1 MNPHDTTLHAACA
14 DDAALEALVSGTL
27 APDRERVLEAHLG
40 GCAACRGRLDA
51 LAASPESWSTVRE
64 QLSAGAEGDDADAVP
79 PIPALATLIQKI
91 LAPSDDERMLGR
103 LGPYEITGIIGSGG
117 MGIVL
122 KGHDRA
128 LDRFVAIKLLS
139 PHLAS
144 SGAARQRFLR
154 EAKAAAA
161 VVHDNVIAIHGVDE
175 FAGLPYLVMPY
186 CRGTTLEKR
195 VRDAGPMSLRE
206 ILRVG
211 LQTARGLAA
220 AHAQGLVHRDVK
232 PANILLEDGVE
243 RVRITD
249 FGLARAADDASLTVT
264 GLLAG
269 TPHYM
274 SPEQAL
280 GKPLDARSDLF
291 ALGAVL
297 FTLATGKPP
306 FRAESSHAVLR
317 MVTDVEPADVRL
329 ANPDMPAWLAGIIGR
344 LLAKDPAARYPS
356 ASEVAATLEECLA
369 HVNDPLAKPLP
380 AAAAALLAPTP
391 GPAAGPIRSML
402 TPSTFLARLRNL
414 MSDQRLLSIAA
425 LVIFLMALLLPWPI
439 LALGRAE
446 PAIIYA
452 AIASLT
458 SLLFAWLGR
467 RDSLGRLVLKLA
479 GAAAILG
486 VAGISLL
493 VLSEGRRN
501 AQHVAALRAENFA
514 KQTQMEAIARQQSGL
529 VPMAITVPAGTR
541 VASGPD
547 PMPIVTWP
555 PQATDMSP
563 VLTTTVVPPAAMV
576 VPPAPAEAPSPILP
590 NPTGSFAPVPDASVG
605 LPVLPEAVPYVPD
618 ASIQPQAAAVS
629 VFPSPGSMGMVP
641 PMSMMSSLT
650 AGPSGAMTTVTQEK
664 NDDVLEHL
672 TTLLEAMEKA
682 LAEGRFTA
690 NATVT
695 IRKRDSAAH
704 FGLHPIVESRSI
716 GIDDEP
722 SSAFP
727 LALYGPTTWQEEF
740 TTKFLGRSIGAL
752 VADRGIATTFA
763 SDPDRIEF
771 TLTPEQGDRIE
782 EQFRVTF
789 DHTKGDLVSKAHDV
803 RFRRS
808 ETFRCMHET
817 TAGDFREV
825 APGVRLPHR
834 VTIDY
839 HDVTRDSPV
848 DEIPPLAW
856 SIRVDIAEWTPT
868 GEDEAEHADEHHE
881 AENDDDQ
888 AAGDD
893 SHEDDADPSDDEP
906 TTAEE
911 AVATGEEAPED
922 SAGDAPVPQAGAIFR
937 E

>member
-1 MNPHDTTLHAACA
+1 MNPQDATLPLACA
-14 DDAALEALVSGTL
+14 DDAALEALVSGSL

-40 GCAACRGRLDA
+40 GCAACRSRLDT

-64 QLSAGAEGDDADAVP
+64 QLSAGVEADGEDADAVP
-79 PIPALATLIQKI
+79 PIPALASLIQKI
-91 LAPSDDERMLGR
+91 LAPSDDDRMLGR

-195 VRDAGPMSLRE
+195 IRDAGPMTLRE

-329 ANPDMPAWLAGIIGR
+329 ANPDMPAWLAAIIGR
-344 LLAKDPAARYPS
+344 LLAKDPAARFSS
-356 ASEVAATLEECLA
+356 ATEVAGMLEACLA
-369 HVNDPLAKPLP
+369 HVNDPLAIPLP
-380 AAAAALLAPTP
+380 PEVVRAAAAWPS
-391 GPAAGPIRSML
+391 PAAPAPDHQA
-402 TPSTFLARLRNL
+402 TPRTFLDSLRRI

-439 LALGRAE
+439 MALGRAE
-446 PAIIYA
+446 PAIVYA
-452 AIASLT
+452 VIATLT

-479 GAAAILG
+479 GTAAILG
-486 VAGISLL
+486 GAVVAFW
-493 VLSEGRRN
+493 VLSDSVLSGGRHN
-501 AQHVAALRAENFA
+501 AERVAALHAQNLA
-514 KQTQMEAIARQQSGL
+514 KQAQMEAIARQQNAP
-529 VPMAITVPAGTR
+529 VTIAPMSIPVPAAPR

-547 PMPIVTWP
+547 PMPVVGWPGHNAPAEMPVLTATVPSSTPVAVAPSAEMFPSPQGDPPPGAILP
-555 PQATDMSP
+555 PQAAPVFPTSPPPMGAVPRPNTPTVPGIDMA
-563 VLTTTVVPPAAMV
+563 L
-576 VPPAPAEAPSPILP
+576 PAPGTMPPGGMGYGHPAGDATAELADSLDRLERWLAEHPHEAVAEITIRRPGALP
-590 NPTGSFAPVPDASVG
+590 DQQAITLGPDADIRS
-605 LPVLPEAVPYVPD
+605 YVVQSLED
-618 ASIQPQAAAVS
+618 A
-629 VFPSPGSMGMVP
+629 
-641 PMSMMSSLT
+641 
-650 AGPSGAMTTVTQEK
+650 
-664 NDDVLEHL
+664 
-672 TTLLEAMEKA
+672 
-682 LAEGRFTA
+682 
-690 NATVT
+690 
-695 IRKRDSAAH
+695 
-704 FGLHPIVESRSI
+704 
-716 GIDDEP
+716 
-722 SSAFP
+722 
-727 LALYGPTTWQEEF
+727 TTWQQEF
-740 TTKFLGRSIGAL
+740 TTGFLGRSLAALIRAGSFPVPPTGAGEAGVQMRL
-752 VADRGIATTFA
+752 EEGDGFQQEVSISGDPKTGAVTT
-763 SDPDRIEF
+763 RE
-771 TLTPEQGDRIE
+771 R
-782 EQFRVTF
+782 RVRYT
-789 DHTKGDLVSKAHDV
+789 TNG
-803 RFRRS
+803 
-808 ETFRCMHET
+808 TFRTLNRTLCK
-817 TAGDFREV
+817 DFREA
-825 APGVRLPHR
+825 APGIWLPHR
-834 VTIDY
+834 IDIDSFDIDPDKPENVIPKKACSVT
-839 HDVTRDSPV
+839 VV
-848 DEIPPLAW
+848 
-856 SIRVDIAEWTPT
+856 VKEWQPAGGETP
-868 GEDEAEHADEHHE
+868 AD
-881 AENDDDQ
+881 
-888 AAGDD
+888 GDD
-893 SHEDDADPSDDEP
+893 PVAAEASTQAVPESATESTDPFP
-906 TTAEE
+906 
-911 AVATGEEAPED
+911 
-922 SAGDAPVPQAGAIFR
+922 
-937 E
+937 

>member
-1 MNPHDTTLHAACA
+1 MNPHDTTLPPACA

-27 APDRERVLEAHLG
+27 APDRERALEAHLG

-64 QLSAGAEGDDADAVP
+64 QLSAGADGNDADAVP
-79 PIPALATLIQKI
+79 PIPALATLIQRI

-329 ANPDMPAWLAGIIGR
+329 ANPDMPAWLAGIIAR

-356 ASEVAATLEECLA
+356 ATEVAAILEACLA

-380 AAAAALLAPTP
+380 AAAAALLAPLP
-391 GPAAGPIRSML
+391 GPATGRARSTL
-402 TPSTFLARLRNL
+402 PPSTFLARLRDL

-439 LALGRAE
+439 MALGRAE

-452 AIASLT
+452 VIASLT

-479 GAAAILG
+479 GAGAILG
-486 VAGISLL
+486 GAVVAIPAAVYL
-493 VLSEGRRN
+493 LSESRPN
-501 AQHVAALRAENFA
+501 AERVAAITAHNLA
-514 KQTQMEAIARQQSGL
+514 KQAQMEAIAGQQNAP
-529 VPMAITVPAGTR
+529 VPMAIPVPAGPR

-547 PMPIVTWP
+547 PMPVVGWP
-555 PQATDMSP
+555 GHGAPAEMP
-563 VLTTTVVPPAAMV
+563 VLTATVPSSTPASAAMGGYDMT
-576 VPPAPAEAPSPILP
+576 PGGGSSSLGGPFGTMKTELANSLERLERWLAEHPH
-590 NPTGSFAPVPDASVG
+590 
-605 LPVLPEAVPYVPD
+605 EAV
-618 ASIQPQAAAVS
+618 
-629 VFPSPGSMGMVP
+629 
-641 PMSMMSSLT
+641 
-650 AGPSGAMTTVTQEK
+650 
-664 NDDVLEHL
+664 
-672 TTLLEAMEKA
+672 
-682 LAEGRFTA
+682 AE
-690 NATVT
+690 VT
-695 IRKRDSAAH
+695 IRRPGELPDHQTMTLVPHAD
-704 FGLHPIVESRSI
+704 IRSYVVQHLE
-716 GIDDEP
+716 D
-722 SSAFP
+722 A
-727 LALYGPTTWQEEF
+727 TTWQQEF
-740 TTKFLGRSIGAL
+740 TTGFLGRSLAEVIRGGGIPAPPTNAATEIG
-752 VADRGIATTFA
+752 VQTRVEDGDGFQQEIYVSGEPATGAVTTKE
-763 SDPDRIEF
+763 RRVRY
-771 TLTPEQGDRIE
+771 TLDG
-782 EQFRVTF
+782 
-789 DHTKGDLVSKAHDV
+789 
-803 RFRRS
+803 
-808 ETFRCMHET
+808 TFRTLNRTVCT
-817 TAGDFREV
+817 DVREV
-825 APGVRLPHR
+825 APGIPLPR
-834 VTIDY
+834 RIEIVSYDIDPNQPENVIPRKSVSVTVVVEEWRPLERATPADGK
-839 HDVTRDSPV
+839 VAPQSAETPASP
-848 DEIPPLAW
+848 
-856 SIRVDIAEWTPT
+856 
-868 GEDEAEHADEHHE
+868 
-881 AENDDDQ
+881 
-888 AAGDD
+888 AG
-893 SHEDDADPSDDEP
+893 
-906 TTAEE
+906 
-911 AVATGEEAPED
+911 EAPAAAAE
-922 SAGDAPVPQAGAIFR
+922 AIIN
-937 E
+937 EG

>member
-1 MNPHDTTLHAACA
+1 MNPHDATLPPACA

-27 APDRERVLEAHLG
+27 APDRERALEAHLG

-306 FRAESSHAVLR
+306 FRADSSHAVLR

-329 ANPDMPAWLAGIIGR
+329 ANPDMPAWLAGITAR

-356 ASEVAATLEECLA
+356 ATEVAAILEACLA

-380 AAAAALLAPTP
+380 AAAAALLAPLP
-391 GPAAGPIRSML
+391 GPATGRIPSTL
-402 TPSTFLARLRNL
+402 PPSTFLARLRDL

-425 LVIFLMALLLPWPI
+425 LAIFLMALLLPLPI
-439 LALGRAE
+439 MALGRAE

-452 AIASLT
+452 VIASLT

-486 VAGISLL
+486 GAVVAIPAAVYL
-493 VLSEGRRN
+493 LSESRPN
-501 AQHVAALRAENFA
+501 AERVAAITAQNLA
-514 KQTQMEAIARQQSGL
+514 KQAEMEAIARQQNAP
-529 VPMAITVPAGTR
+529 VPMAIPVPAGPR

-555 PQATDMSP
+555 RQQSADLD
-563 VLTTTVVPPAAMV
+563 VLTATVPSST
-576 VPPAPAEAPSPILP
+576 PAPAVMGGADMTPGG
-590 NPTGSFAPVPDASVG
+590 GSSSLGGPFGTMATELADSLERLERWLAEHPH
-605 LPVLPEAVPYVPD
+605 EAVADVRIRSAGAPAAQHETATISPD
-618 ASIQPQAAAVS
+618 D
-629 VFPSPGSMGMVP
+629 
-641 PMSMMSSLT
+641 PMATDLI
-650 AGPSGAMTTVTQEK
+650 E
-664 NDDVLEHL
+664 E
-672 TTLLEAMEKA
+672 LEAA
-682 LAEGRFTA
+682 
-690 NATVT
+690 
-695 IRKRDSAAH
+695 
-704 FGLHPIVESRSI
+704 
-716 GIDDEP
+716 
-722 SSAFP
+722 
-727 LALYGPTTWQEEF
+727 TTWQKEF
-740 TTKFLGRSIGAL
+740 TTGFLGRSLAALIRAGSFPVPPTSAGEAGVQMRLEEGDGFQQEVSISGDPKTGA
-752 VADRGIATTFA
+752 VTTKE
-763 SDPDRIEF
+763 RRVRF
-771 TLTPEQGDRIE
+771 TLDG
-782 EQFRVTF
+782 
-789 DHTKGDLVSKAHDV
+789 
-803 RFRRS
+803 
-808 ETFRCMHET
+808 TFRTLNRTVCT
-817 TAGDFREV
+817 DFREV
-825 APGVRLPHR
+825 APGIPLPR
-834 VTIDY
+834 RIEIVSYDIDPNQPENVIPRKSVSVT
-839 HDVTRDSPV
+839 VVVEEWRPV
-848 DEIPPLAW
+848 
-856 SIRVDIAEWTPT
+856 
-868 GEDEAEHADEHHE
+868 G
-881 AENDDDQ
+881 
-888 AAGDD
+888 G
-893 SHEDDADPSDDEP
+893 
-906 TTAEE
+906 
-911 AVATGEEAPED
+911 EAPADGNVAPQPEETPALP
-922 SAGDAPVPQAGAIFR
+922 AGEAPAAASEATINER
-937 E
+937 